1 MFRQIFASA
10 FVIACMSAQGAAIH
24 MQASANLNAADV
36 KLVEEA
42 PVKPSRNLPLGY
54 RQDREKH
61 GPDGWLAMEAAAD
74 KEIKEKA
81 RLAKMGPKVRA
92 IVEKL

>member
-42 PVKPSRNLPLGY
+42 PVVPSRNLPLGY
-54 RQDREKH
+54 RQDRPKY
-61 GPDGWLAMEAAAD
+61 GPNGWKAMEDKAD
-74 KEIKEKA
+74 KEIA
-81 RLAKMGPKVRA
+81 RLAKMDPKVRA
-92 IVEKL
+92 VVKKL